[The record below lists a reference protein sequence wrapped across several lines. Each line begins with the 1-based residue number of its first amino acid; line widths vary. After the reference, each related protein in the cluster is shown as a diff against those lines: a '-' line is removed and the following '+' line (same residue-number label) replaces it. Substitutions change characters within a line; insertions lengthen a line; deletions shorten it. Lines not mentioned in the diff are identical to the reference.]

1 MSKPMNHQNGMQEK
15 QSTSDRGY
23 RVMRRTMTW
32 IRSGIL
38 FGLGAALLSLS
49 ANAAKPSTE
58 LSAEE
63 IAERDALIS
72 KIIRGEELETSVGR
86 FSELWKKREA
96 LRADEVAEQKRV
108 EEAHKRMQADA
119 KSVDGIVGGHCGLS
133 RDPQNPPGGHRE
145 NLSAEWGKVVR
156 KELVRLPPKNA
167 FDDGEQ
173 ITLYR
178 IEAQRATY
186 TVSSQGPTYL
196 LDRPLTA
203 GVGDLVLLCIM
214 ARHSEGSGSK
224 FPPDFRENILSQGF
238 VVRIKESPLIVKK
251 SQNPV
256 HLLGEW
262 RFRAAIERVEW
273 TLPPEQPVLNR
284 LFVQEALPPANG
296 RQRFAIAA
304 ERHSYVLEVPEAVR
318 NRELL
323 RPGEHAWVIMGQARF
338 DRELRK
344 LVLVAEDVEARYVTT
359 VAGEENAGRR

>member
-1 MSKPMNHQNGMQEK
+1 
-15 QSTSDRGY
+15 
-23 RVMRRTMTW
+23 MRWAQWALRLGLGGGGW
-32 IRSGIL
+32 ALL
-38 FGLGAALLSLS
+38 FGSGVQ
-49 ANAAKPSTE
+49 AKTSVD

-63 IAERDALIS
+63 YAERDALIG
-72 KIIRGEELETSVGR
+72 KIARGEDYEASIAR
-86 FSELWKKREA
+86 FRELWQKREA
-96 LRADEVAEQKRV
+96 LRADEVAEQKRA
-108 EEAHKRMQADA
+108 EEAHKRQQADS
-119 KSVDGIVGGHCGLS
+119 KSVDGIVGSHCALY
-133 RDPQNPPGGHRE
+133 RDPKNPPGGQRE
-145 NLSAEWGKVVR
+145 NMSAEWGKVVR

-203 GVGDLVLLCIM
+203 QVGDLVLLCIM
-214 ARHSEGSGSK
+214 SRHSEGSGSK

-238 VVRIKESPLIVKK
+238 AVRIKEPPLIVKK
-251 SQNPV
+251 SQNPLP
-256 HLLGEW
+256 LLGEW
-262 RFRAAIERVEW
+262 RFRAAIDRVEW
-273 TLPPEQPVLNR
+273 TAPPEQPVLNR
-284 LFVQEALPPANG
+284 LFVLEALPPENG

-304 ERHSYVLEVPEAVR
+304 ERHTYVLEVPPTVR

-338 DRELRK
+338 DRAQRK

-359 VAGEENAGRR
+359 VAGEETAGRR